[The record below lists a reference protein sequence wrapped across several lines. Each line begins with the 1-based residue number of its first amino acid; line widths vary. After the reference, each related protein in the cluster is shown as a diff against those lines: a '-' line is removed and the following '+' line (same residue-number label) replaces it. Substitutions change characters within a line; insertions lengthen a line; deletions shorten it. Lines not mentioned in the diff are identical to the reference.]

1 MTTIIKVKKSADKPE
16 STEILASAVVSIGK
30 AADKLLASGLNTK
43 AVIVLLHYETKI
55 SQRDIKLILDSLKRL
70 ESWYCK

>member
-1 MTTIIKVKKSADKPE
+1 MSTNIKVKKSEKPE
-16 STEILASAVVSIGK
+16 STEILAAAIVSIGN

-43 AVIVLLHYETKI
+43 AVIMLLHYETKV

>member
-1 MTTIIKVKKSADKPE
+1 MSTTIKVKKSEKPE
-16 STEILASAVVSIGK
+16 STEILAAAIVSIGK
-30 AADKLLASGLNTK
+30 AADKLLASGINTK

-55 SQRDIKLILDSLKRL
+55 PQRDIAKILDSLKRL

>member
-1 MTTIIKVKKSADKPE
+1 MTIKVKKTEGKPE
-16 STEILASAVVSIGK
+16 STEILASAITSIGK

-43 AVIVLLHYETKI
+43 AVIVLLHYETKVP
-55 SQRDIKLILDSLKRL
+55 QRDIKTILDGLKRL

>member
-1 MTTIIKVKKSADKPE
+1 MTIKVKKTDGKPE
-16 STEILASAVVSIGK
+16 STEILASAIVSIGK

-43 AVIVLLHYETKI
+43 AVIVLLQHETKV
-55 SQRDIKLILDSLKRL
+55 SQRDIKTILDGLKRL

>member
-1 MTTIIKVKKSADKPE
+1 MSTTVKVKKTDGKPE
-16 STEILASAVVSIGK
+16 STEILASAIVSIGK